1 MNLAVGA
8 AVVYRAHGV
17 GRVTVREQRMLH
29 DEPTDV
35 VVVALED
42 GLTVTLPLSQALEQ
56 LRPVADQRDLLRI
69 EMTLRVDRELSTDP
83 WLSRQKELQ
92 SKLSAGDPVQIAE
105 IVVEGAQREKRR
117 LAAGN
122 KQPLPPGERGVFVKA
137 RKILADEIAVARG
150 LDHPGAEAW
159 IEEQLARPEGP
170 SDD

>member
-8 AVVYRAHGV
+8 AVVYGAHGV
-17 GRVTVREQRMLH
+17 GRVTVREQRTLH

-56 LRPVADQRDLLRI
+56 LRPVADQQELLRI
-69 EMTLRVDRELSTDP
+69 EKTLRVDRELSPAP
-83 WLSRQKELQ
+83 WLGRRNELQ
-92 SKLSAGDPVQIAE
+92 RKLGAADPVQLAE
-105 IVVEGAQREKRR
+105 IVVEGAQREQRR

-122 KQPLPPGERGVFVKA
+122 KQPLSPGERGVFMKA

-150 LDHPGAEAW
+150 TDQPGAEAW

-170 SDD
+170 SRD